1 MAEGLF
7 GCFASKFEMYPKA
20 LAILSVIHR
29 SSFLGTLQFC
39 SSRIMQCLVAVRF
52 YSSAFFQF
60 LFLSISAHLSTSL
73 SWNPYKLQ
81 QGVAS
86 LKDFHPFGFF
96 DSARFACRIKNTAF
110 LNMEQAKNLI
120 QKRLNYITYYHNG
133 NDRRG

>member
-1 MAEGLF
+1 LAEGLF
-7 GCFASKFEMYPKA
+7 WLLCIQICNLPKD

-39 SSRIMQCLVAVRF
+39 SSRIVQCLVTVRF

-73 SWNPYKLQ
+73 SWNPYKPQ
-81 QGVAS
+81 QGAAS

-120 QKRLNYITYYHNG
+120 QKRLNYITNYHNG